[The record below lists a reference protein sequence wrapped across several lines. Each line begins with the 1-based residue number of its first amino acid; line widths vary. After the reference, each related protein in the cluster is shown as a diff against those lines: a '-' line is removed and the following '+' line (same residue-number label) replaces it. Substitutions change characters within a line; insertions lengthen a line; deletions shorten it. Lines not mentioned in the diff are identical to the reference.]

1 MGNLLY
7 GDAQYIRAKA
17 KVDAAR
23 ITQKS
28 GNERRGAET
37 ALQQF
42 SSSLANKR
50 AMDAAG
56 KNIGA
61 ITENISR
68 SLDSATFGSFQQRI
82 AAAEQAGAA
91 SAMAGAAGVGG
102 STVEAYNETM
112 RLSDAMAKEQ
122 QDRAT
127 NSALIGQTA
136 QIGETLEGAVAG
148 MDNNIYRA
156 SLDYTQYVDPV
167 KQSTFAKIATLGV
180 AAAATVFGGP

>member
-1 MGNLLY
+1 
-7 GDAQYIRAKA
+7 
-17 KVDAAR
+17 
-23 ITQKS
+23 
-28 GNERRGAET
+28 
-37 ALQQF
+37 
-42 SSSLANKR
+42 
-50 AMDAAG
+50 
-56 KNIGA
+56 
-61 ITENISR
+61 
-68 SLDSATFGSFQQRI
+68 
-82 AAAEQAGAA
+82 
-91 SAMAGAAGVGG
+91 MAGAAGVGG

-180 AAAATVFGGP
+180 AAAATVFGGPQAGMAVINFSEAQAEANKGNFDAAGANMMASIGSAASAAKSYQQTGGHYWGAAKAKTPSFGSTNMK